1 MLFLKLSLMTKKEE
15 LDYIATL
22 TDQQVCT
29 IYNTDSRQEII
40 DIIQDEDEDLD
51 DEDEDYWNDYAEDMI
66 ISRNQEYALWMMN

>member
-1 MLFLKLSLMTKKEE
+1 VLFLKLSLMTKKEE